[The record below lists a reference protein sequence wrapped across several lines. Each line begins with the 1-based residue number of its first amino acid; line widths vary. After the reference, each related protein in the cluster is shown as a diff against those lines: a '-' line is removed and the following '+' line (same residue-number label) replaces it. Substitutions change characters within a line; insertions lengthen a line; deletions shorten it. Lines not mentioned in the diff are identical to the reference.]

1 LAHRKRWHNN
11 RIIIIIVR
19 PMASVALDFWDVIT
33 SELRHVYENMDIFL
47 ILTTQKEQRRCHY

>member
-1 LAHRKRWHNN
+1 LARRQRRYNN
-11 RIIIIIVR
+11 RIIIVR

-47 ILTTQKEQRRCHY
+47 ILMTQKDEQMICHY